1 MRRNTGQAQYPKCPA
16 IIFNNSGS
24 MVAAGRLEKTMEIIV
39 ETTRI
44 FSGADFYV
52 SDARTGLPTF
62 VAHIEGGWPAY
73 SAPLIPIITGQ
84 DYINTMAL
92 AAVISEY
99 PVGVHIIDDGDGISD
114 DIAEALHLL
123 KDMKNPAYRTPVILY
138 YVRGISDPALQRM
151 NRVYEHFMKLCPKDS
166 GFNISMY
173 FAAVDAAVG
182 YAQATTGRPRKIT
195 GKVDDFFQHHGPSQ
209 E

>member
-1 MRRNTGQAQYPKCPA
+1 MRKNTGQAEYPKCPA

-39 ETTRI
+39 GTTYN
-44 FSGADFYV
+44 SAHGADFYV
-52 SDARTGLPTF
+52 SDARTGIPTF
-62 VAHIEGGWPAY
+62 AAHIEDGWGAF
-73 SAPLIPIITGQ
+73 SAPLIPIITGH
-84 DYINTMAL
+84 DYINIMAL

-99 PVGVHIIDDGDGISD
+99 PAGVHIIDDGDGISE

-123 KDMKNPAYRTPVILY
+123 KDMKNPAYMNPVILY
-138 YVRGISDPALQRM
+138 YVRGQSQSQSV
-151 NRVYEHFMKLCPKDS
+151 NRHYEQFRKLCPEGS

-173 FAAVDAAVG
+173 HAAINDDIPG
-182 YAQATTGRPRKIT
+182 WHENPGIRSLAQ
-195 GKVDDFFQHHGPSQ
+195 